1 MSIFS
6 RFKKDKPKNSL
17 STTKSFFWG
26 MSNSGSHVNER
37 TALETSAVYSCV
49 RVISEAIACLP
60 LHVHK
65 YEGEGSVIAR
75 DHELYDLLHTEP
87 NPEMSSFV
95 FRQTLMSHLLLYGN
109 AYAQIIRDAG
119 GRIKALYPLFP
130 DKIDES
136 RAENGELYYTYWRN
150 ADEKRKGEKT
160 GGITLHKDEVLHI
173 PGLSFDGL
181 VGYAPIALA
190 KNPIGLAIAAE
201 EYGASFFSNN
211 ASPGGLLEHPGILN
225 NHDAIRATWEALYSG
240 STKHHG
246 IAVLEEGMKFTP
258 VTVPPDQAQ
267 FLETRKFQL
276 SEIARIFRI
285 PPHMIGDLEKSS
297 FNNIEQMSLD
307 FVKNT
312 LEPWVV
318 LWEQE
323 MVRALLTPSER
334 KQYFI
339 KFNMDG
345 LLRGD
350 YETRM
355 KGYSTGFQSGYYSIN
370 DIRKLENLNP
380 IENGDVHFING
391 NMLPLHLAV
400 TGAYVKQQGASP
412 PEEETEEPTQSS
424 KRSKR

>member
-1 MSIFS
+1 MGLFS
-6 RFKKDKPKNSL
+6 RKKKDKPQNSL

-26 MSNSGSHVNER
+26 SSNSGAYVNER

-60 LHVHK
+60 LHV
-65 YEGEGSVIAR
+65 YEYAGEGTSIAR
-75 DHELYDLLHTEP
+75 NHELYDLLHNEP

-119 GRIKALYPLFP
+119 GRIQALYPLFP
-130 DKIDES
+130 DKMDVN
-136 RAENGELYYTYWRN
+136 RAENGQLYYTYWRS
-150 ADEKRKGEKT
+150 ADEKHKGDKT
-160 GGITLHKDEVLHI
+160 GGVILHKDEVLHI

-211 ASPGGLLEHPGILN
+211 ASPGGLLEHPGTLDN
-225 NHDAIRATWEALYSG
+225 KQKIRETWEALYGG
-240 STKHHG
+240 STQHHG

-258 VTVPPDQAQ
+258 ITIPPDQAQ

-276 SEIARIFRI
+276 NEIARIFRI
-285 PPHMIGDLEKSS
+285 PPHMIGDLDKSS
-297 FNNIEQMSLD
+297 FANIEQQSLD

-323 MVRALLTPSER
+323 MQRTLFTKEER
-334 KQYFI
+334 KRYFI

-355 KGYSTGFQSGYYSIN
+355 KGYSMGFQSGYYSIN
-370 DIRKLENLNP
+370 DIRKLENMNP
-380 IENGDVHFING
+380 IEDGDTHFING

-400 TGAYVKQQGASP
+400 KGAYVKDKGGDGNA
-412 PEEETEEPTQSS
+412 
-424 KRSKR
+424 

>member
-1 MSIFS
+1 M
-6 RFKKDKPKNSL
+6 
-17 STTKSFFWG
+17 
-26 MSNSGSHVNER
+26 
-37 TALETSAVYSCV
+37 
-49 RVISEAIACLP
+49 
-60 LHVHK
+60 
-65 YEGEGSVIAR
+65 
-75 DHELYDLLHTEP
+75 
-87 NPEMSSFV
+87 
-95 FRQTLMSHLLLYGN
+95 
-109 AYAQIIRDAG
+109 
-119 GRIKALYPLFP
+119 
-130 DKIDES
+130 
-136 RAENGELYYTYWRN
+136 
-150 ADEKRKGEKT
+150 
-160 GGITLHKDEVLHI
+160 
-173 PGLSFDGL
+173 
-181 VGYAPIALA
+181 GYAPIALA

-211 ASPGGLLEHPGILN
+211 ASPGGLLEHPGTLN
-225 NHDAIRATWEALYSG
+225 KQEAIRATWEALYSG

-246 IAVLEEGMKFTP
+246 IAVLEERMKFTP

-276 SEIARIFRI
+276 NEIARIFRI
-285 PPHMIGDLEKSS
+285 PTHMIGDLEKSS
-297 FNNIEQMSLD
+297 FSNIEQQSLD

-323 MVRALLTPSER
+323 MVRTLFTPSER

-370 DIRKLENLNP
+370 DIRKLENMNP

-400 TGAYVKQQGASP
+400 KGAYVKQQEQPS
-412 PEEETEEPTQSS
+412 EEPSQQSDS
-424 KRSKR
+424 KRNKKELR

>member
-1 MSIFS
+1 MSFFS
-6 RFKKDKPKNSL
+6 RFKKDKLKNSL
-17 STTKSFFWG
+17 LTTKSFFWG
-26 MSNSGSHVNER
+26 TSNSGSTVNER

-60 LHVHK
+60 LHIYK
-65 YEGEGSVIAR
+65 YDGEGALIAR
-75 DHELYDLLHTEP
+75 EHELYDLLHTEP

-119 GRIKALYPLFP
+119 GRVKALYPLFP
-130 DKIDES
+130 DKIDEN

-150 ADEKRKGEKT
+150 NDERRKGEKS

-173 PGLSFDGL
+173 PALSFDGL

-211 ASPGGLLEHPGILN
+211 ASPGGLLEHPGVLN
-225 NHDAIRATWEALYSG
+225 NHDAIRAAWEALYSG

-297 FNNIEQMSLD
+297 FSNIEQMSLD

-323 MVRALLTPSER
+323 MVRTLLTPSER

-350 YETRM
+350 YETRT
-355 KGYSTGFQSGYYSIN
+355 KGYATGFQAGYYSLN
-370 DIRKLENLNP
+370 DIRKLENMNP

-400 TGAYVKQQGASP
+400 KGAYVKQQEIP
-412 PEEETEEPTQSS
+412 PDEEKESEPKQSG
-424 KRSKR
+424 KRKKQ